1 MALCGGDAEPGT
13 DDEDIDGLPGLV
25 VPDPTIAAE
34 GPLQT
39 GEAVLSARQVRIGSK
54 PDERGHRPGGPLLE
68 VKQTESVGKWT
79 LPSNVGFRGNS
90 GRCGVPHG
98 MSGNSQ
104 QQKFT

>member
-39 GEAVLSARQVRIGSK
+39 GEAVLSARHVRLGSRLCENPGETGCRGK
-54 PDERGHRPGGPLLE
+54 FVQFPER
-68 VKQTESVGKWT
+68 T
-79 LPSNVGFRGNS
+79 NF
-90 GRCGVPHG
+90 
-98 MSGNSQ
+98 
-104 QQKFT
+104 